1 MLYIQKK
8 NEPEAVIKWKRKYK
22 GTPPFETIPEKE
34 KHLLRDSLLKEQ
46 GNICCYCCGRI
57 SANDSHIEHFHPKSK
72 YPKLSLE
79 YQNLFASCNGG
90 PYKKHCGQYKDNN
103 FDEKTLIS
111 PLEPDCADYFIFNE
125 FGKIMPADDGD
136 VRAQYTI
143 DTLSLNEPRLKKAR
157 EAAYWAALE
166 EDEDLRNPG
175 SEARRQELIQKFNTI
190 PEDGKQIP
198 YSDLIL
204 YFLRKG

>member
-1 MLYIQKK
+1 MLYIQNK

-57 SANDSHIEHFHPKSK
+57 SANDSDIEHFHPKSK

-79 YQNLFASCNGG
+79 
-90 PYKKHCGQYKDNN
+90 
-103 FDEKTLIS
+103 
-111 PLEPDCADYFIFNE
+111 PDCADHFIFNE

-190 PEDGKQIP
+190 PEDDKQIP

-204 YFLRKG
+204 YFLRKGQKIGI